1 VTTVYFYAC
10 FCVGSLQ
17 AAVDLVQ
24 RLNAVVLRCIV
35 VVELVSLNGRSKV
48 TADVFALISQ

>member
-1 VTTVYFYAC
+1 MC

-17 AAVDLVQ
+17 AAVDLIQ
-24 RLNAVVLRCIV
+24 KLNAVVLQCIV
-35 VVELVSLNGRSKV
+35 VVELLPLNGRSKV